1 MPYRYLE
8 HKADLLIEASGKDFP
23 EALEWAAKG
32 MADAIANVGER
43 DSFRIEREAD
53 TLEDLVVDT
62 LAGLLAE
69 SEVLEIPFSKFKVK
83 KFEKK
88 GGKFKIAGIAYGEKD
103 APKKGTVKAVTYHE
117 LKVREDGGKV
127 TILVL
132 LDV

>member
-23 EALEWAAKG
+23 EALEGAAKG
-32 MADAIANVGER
+32 MADAIAKVGER
-43 DSFRIEREAD
+43 DSFGIEREAD
-53 TLEDLVVDT
+53 TLEDLVIDT

-69 SEVLEIPFSKFKVK
+69 SEVLETPFSRFEVK
-83 KFEKK
+83 KFESK
-88 GGKFKIAGIAYGEKD
+88 GGKFKLAGVAYGEKD

-117 LKVREDGGKV
+117 LMVKEEKGKT
-127 TILVL
+127 TIRVL